1 LQFRTK
7 LFAGRSVK
15 ENMILC
21 GLWFGETKPF
31 MSIFTKPIMKSLKH
45 LENNGINYEIG
56 SVKLPWLTFLFSVA
70 EIAFC
75 TFCSNALA
83 SNCGFE
89 ASYGNILTDPPF

>member
-1 LQFRTK
+1 MRKDGPL
-7 LFAGRSVK
+7 
-15 ENMILC
+15 I
-21 GLWFGETKPF
+21 
-31 MSIFTKPIMKSLKH
+31 
-45 LENNGINYEIG
+45 
-56 SVKLPWLTFLFSVA
+56 PWLTFLFSVA